1 MALDYSRSL
10 RRSLARTRESFDRR
24 KDDGEGASFFLWAI
38 LIMLLLAMNAG
49 VWTFSLLVFGYPERP
64 FNYRLLTKLEK
75 LEPIKRFPAL
85 DVPTGKFYSPQKL
98 YEAFYAHNPDHLKAV
113 NARLLRDY
121 VKNYRESDDLIYVRG
136 TFRIYQVRE
145 LTENDLFPSGVVL
158 RAIYQ
163 EYPQVVIELILP
175 AATLPAEHFKMG
187 DDIAIDVE
195 GSSSFATLLHVEK
208 LRDYKICFT
217 ILPLVYG
224 SYPFSET
231 NKLTLSPPS
240 ILNMDASLPITDE
253 AIGELPATAIAAP

>member
-10 RRSLARTRESFDRR
+10 RHSLARTRESFDH
-24 KDDGEGASFFLWAI
+24 KKVSGSGSSFFLWTI
-38 LIMLLLAMNAG
+38 LIMLLIAMNAG
-49 VWTFSLLVFGYPERP
+49 VWTFSMFVFSYPERP

-75 LEPIKRFPAL
+75 LDAIKRFPAL
-85 DVPTGKFYSPQKL
+85 GVPKGKFHSPQKL
-98 YEAFYAHNPDHLKAV
+98 YEAFYVHNPAHLDAV

-121 VKNYRESDDLIYVRG
+121 VKNYKEADSLIYVRG

-145 LTENDLFPSGVVL
+145 LTENDLFTSGVVL

-163 EYPQVVIELILP
+163 EYPQVIVELVLP
-175 AATLPAEHFKMG
+175 ANDLPAEHFKIG

-217 ILPLVYG
+217 MLPLVYG
-224 SYPFSET
+224 SYPITEGD
-231 NKLTLSPPS
+231 KLSLAPPS
-240 ILNMDASLPITDE
+240 VLNMDALLPITDE
-253 AIGELPATAIAAP
+253 AIGELSATEVAAP